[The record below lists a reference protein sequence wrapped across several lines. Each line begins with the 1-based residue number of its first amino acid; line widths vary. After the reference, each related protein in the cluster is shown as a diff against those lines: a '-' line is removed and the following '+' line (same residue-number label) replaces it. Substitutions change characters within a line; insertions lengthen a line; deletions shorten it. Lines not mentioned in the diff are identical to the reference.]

1 MRIDPAVTER
11 LAREMRDARSW
22 QIAALASLLGLNI
35 ATLSL
40 GASLM
45 PSLVAVVSALL
56 AQGIAGSLSRVRF
69 EPRSALITGLSLALL
84 IRGDGLWVPAL
95 AAFLAIASKFTLRIE
110 GKHLWNPAA
119 FGIYLVL
126 MTGHAWVSPGQWG
139 SSALVALLVMGSGLM
154 VLTRAARLD
163 TALAFLGTHL
173 ALLFGRA
180 IWLGDPLAIPLHQ
193 AGNGALLLF
202 ALFMITDPRTTPDA
216 RVARLV
222 FAAAVACLGHWLIF
236 FDQMRPGLYV
246 ALIVLAPLVPLL
258 DRVFPASGFVWRPVF
273 RSFPAPLPR

>member
-1 MRIDPAVTER
+1 MRIDPAVTESF
-11 LAREMRDARSW
+11 AREMRDARSW

-45 PSLVAVVSALL
+45 PSLVAVASALL
-56 AQGIAGSLSRVRF
+56 AQGIAGSLSRARF
-69 EPRSALITGLSLALL
+69 DPRSALITGLSLALL

-95 AAFLAIASKFTLRIE
+95 AAFLAIGGKFVFRID

-119 FGIYLVL
+119 FGIFLVL

-139 SSALVALLVMGSGLM
+139 SSAFIVLLVMGSGLL
-154 VLTRAARLD
+154 VLSRAARLD
-163 TALAFLGTHL
+163 TALAFLGAHL
-173 ALLFGRA
+173 ALLLGRA

-202 ALFMITDPRTTPDA
+202 ALFMITDPRTTPNA
-216 RVARLV
+216 RAARLI
-222 FAAAVACLGHWLIF
+222 FSACVAGLGHWLIF
-236 FDQMRPGLYV
+236 FDQIRPGLYV
-246 ALIVLAPLVPLL
+246 ALIVLAPLVPQL
-258 DRVFPASGFVWRPVF
+258 DRMFPASGIVWRPVF
-273 RSFPAPLPR
+273 RPFPLPLER